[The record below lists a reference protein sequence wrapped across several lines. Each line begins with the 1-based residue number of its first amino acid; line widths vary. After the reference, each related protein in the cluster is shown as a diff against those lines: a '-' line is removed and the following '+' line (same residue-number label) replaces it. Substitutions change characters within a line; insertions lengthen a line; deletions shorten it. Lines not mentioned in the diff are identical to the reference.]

1 MSKPSTPKAK
11 STRTRP
17 QPAPGRVAVNKLKLS
32 RILVPLDFSG
42 HSRQALETAIPLAE
56 RYGGKITLIH
66 VVEPAYIGG
75 EAGLAYMPVD
85 NTGLLQAARERLQK
99 TAGDL
104 IAPALFDKA
113 IVREGS
119 AYHEITEAARKF
131 KTDLIVIA
139 SQGHTGLSRV
149 LLGSTAERVVRH
161 AHCPVLTV
169 RRD

>member
-1 MSKPSTPKAK
+1 MSKAHTPKAK
-11 STRTRP
+11 TKRARTKPVRNC
-17 QPAPGRVAVNKLKLS
+17 GTVKKLKLS

-42 HSRQALETAIPLAE
+42 HSRQALDTAIPLAE

-66 VVEPAYIGG
+66 IVEPAYIGG
-75 EAGLAYMPVD
+75 EAGLAYLPVD
-85 NTGLLQAARERLQK
+85 NTGLLQAAKDRLQK

-119 AYHEITEAARKF
+119 AYHEITEAARKL
-131 KTDLIVIA
+131 KADLIVIA

-161 AHCPVLTV
+161 ARCPVLTV